1 MPHPFLR
8 WWEVALVR
16 LISRS
21 PRIGLILV
29 KQHSGVL
36 SWVVRDRSDEQP
48 MRPCPSLRLRRPLLL
63 RGLNRRL
70 RGLSGRSIR
79 RTPSAER

>member
-48 MRPCPSLRLRRPLLL
+48 MPVTEVEAPLTASGLEPPSMRFERAFHAPD
-63 RGLNRRL
+63 
-70 RGLSGRSIR
+70 
-79 RTPSAER
+79 AER